1 MKKAAGYVRVSTPA
15 QVEDESLTTQ
25 RKSIEEFA
33 KSQGYELTEIYA
45 DEGIS
50 GGSIINRHGLQKC
63 INDGLKGK
71 FKVLIIHR
79 MSRFGRNAVE
89 LLGNYKELQAA
100 GIELR
105 SISEGIDFSTKYG
118 EAMLG
123 MLAVIAQLERDIIK
137 ETMLENRIARAQRG
151 IPTSGKLPFGRT
163 FKNDSWILDEDKA
176 NMIRNAA
183 DQYLNGRPLDEIA
196 GEIGMTY
203 NNLLKVLGQRCG
215 DEWIVKFKDAEPIV
229 HKIPRILSDEVIERI
244 KERLNFNRKNN
255 RTDIPGKY
263 ILSGFIRCDSC
274 YSRLTGVTINYPKS
288 PLRIYRHKRGDC
300 LAFKYV
306 PADDIEKAV
315 FETIFENFV
324 DEPSFNKAIADSL
337 PDDRLKK
344 EIEGRIESNEKKLG
358 QVNKDLK
365 KLVQAVIDGTLSA
378 DTIKGREQDLL
389 RQKANLE
396 SHVKADQ
403 VTIQLMPNL
412 EEVQQ
417 EASTIRRKLLE
428 RYSGLKRLSE
438 MPFEEKRTLLHW
450 LFDGKDRDGQP
461 YGIYVNSTG
470 NRKNRKV
477 SYFMYGRITGIR
489 TLKDGNINYQDD
501 DESYIKTNGLAR
513 KQAKRSYIFQFKVRK
528 LVLDKSKF

>member
-1 MKKAAGYVRVSTPA
+1 
-15 QVEDESLTTQ
+15 
-25 RKSIEEFA
+25 
-33 KSQGYELTEIYA
+33 
-45 DEGIS
+45 
-50 GGSIINRHGLQKC
+50 
-63 INDGLKGK
+63 
-71 FKVLIIHR
+71 
-79 MSRFGRNAVE
+79 
-89 LLGNYKELQAA
+89 
-100 GIELR
+100 
-105 SISEGIDFSTKYG
+105 
-118 EAMLG
+118 
-123 MLAVIAQLERDIIK
+123 
-137 ETMLENRIARAQRG
+137 
-151 IPTSGKLPFGRT
+151 
-163 FKNDSWILDEDKA
+163 
-176 NMIRNAA
+176 
-183 DQYLNGRPLDEIA
+183 
-196 GEIGMTY
+196 
-203 NNLLKVLGQRCG
+203 
-215 DEWIVKFKDAEPIV
+215 
-229 HKIPRILSDEVIERI
+229 
-244 KERLNFNRKNN
+244 
-255 RTDIPGKY
+255 
-263 ILSGFIRCDSC
+263 
-274 YSRLTGVTINYPKS
+274 VTINYPQS
-288 PLRIYRHKRGDC
+288 PIRIYRHKKGDC

-344 EIEGRIESNEKKLG
+344 EIEDRIEANEKKLV

-365 KLVQAVIDGTLSA
+365 KLVQAVIDGTLSS

-417 EASTIRRKLLE
+417 EASTIRRRLLE

-501 DESYIKTNGLAR
+501 DESIIKTNGLAR
-513 KQAKRSYIFQFKVRK
+513 RQKGNNLWCPQ
-528 LVLDKSKF
+528 